1 MGRSRAAAY
10 GVLIVAGALTSF
22 VAESFV
28 CRWLAPRSVSL
39 GPVFLTAFAYVFAA
53 VLSGIAGTC
62 IFWTRSRTDPS
73 PSLSL
78 FVLTSAAGWVW
89 VPSVLLLSR
98 QDSIGAVFAGTMA
111 AAVMATGLRK
121 VVISDTGTH
130 RHTSPGWKP
139 KERELFAQSLYAP
152 PRERHALLISVCI
165 YGGFFALRGHR
176 IFAASILLAFCTF
189 LLAWKLTL
197 VSEPTSAITQGKS
210 RAALR
215 LVQVGLAALL
225 FTFAVV
231 LLGLQ
236 HRIHSSATDI
246 AFARGRGS
254 SVSRA
259 PQQKRRAENSAPGLA
274 GYESIILWPAP
285 EKKRVVAP
293 SPSRTSLQGLRMSTK
308 PRVIPFQG
316 AYWYFRPRGK
326 GPGSRTHV
334 AHGNPLTLDIRSSNF
349 VPLVM
354 EAHQDL
360 GAAIP
365 LACCRE
371 IQVTIENNDD
381 LPGAIALGVLLTD
394 STSLGKPTLYL
405 GQQPIISAEPSHF
418 SFKSSP
424 ALEVLQFAIP
434 HHPRIQTF
442 DQISVFVFPDS
453 ERARTGA
460 KIAITQFVLLPP

>member
-1 MGRSRAAAY
+1 MARSRAAAY
-10 GVLIVAGALTSF
+10 EVLIVAGSLTSF

-28 CRWLAPRSVSL
+28 CRWLAPLSVSL
-39 GPVFLTAFAYVFAA
+39 APVFVTALAYVFAA
-53 VLSGIAGTC
+53 VLSGVAGTC
-62 IFWTRSRTDPS
+62 VFWFRSRTDPS
-73 PSLSL
+73 LSLSL
-78 FVLTSAAGWVW
+78 FLLTSAVGWVW
-89 VPSVLLLSR
+89 IPSVLLLSR
-98 QDSIGAVFAGTMA
+98 QDSIAAVFAGTMG

-121 VVISDTGTH
+121 VVSSDAGTL
-130 RHTSPGWKP
+130 RHNSSGWKSG
-139 KERELFAQSLYAP
+139 ELFAQSLYMP
-152 PRERHALLISVCI
+152 PREPHALLISLCI
-165 YGGFFALRGHR
+165 YCGFFALRGHQ
-176 IFAASILLAFCTF
+176 IFTASILLALCTF

-197 VSEPTSAITQGKS
+197 VGDRTSANAEDKS
-210 RAALR
+210 RAVLR
-215 LVQVGLAALL
+215 LVRVGLAAVL

-254 SVSRA
+254 SVTRA
-259 PQQKRRAENSAPGLA
+259 PQQKRRADNSTSGLA

-293 SPSRTSLQGLRMSTK
+293 SPSRTSLQGLRMPTK
-308 PRVIPFQG
+308 PMVIPFQG
-316 AYWYFRPRGK
+316 AYWYFRPRGH
-326 GPGSRTHV
+326 GPGSSTHV
-334 AHGNPLTLDIRSSNF
+334 AHGNPLTMDIRSSDF

-371 IQVTIENNDD
+371 IQVTIQNNDNTR
-381 LPGAIALGVLLTD
+381 GAIALGVLLTD

-405 GQQPIISAEPSHF
+405 DQQPVLSAEPSHF
-418 SFKSSP
+418 SFKSLP
-424 ALEVLQFAIP
+424 ALEVLRFAIP
-434 HHPRIQTF
+434 HHPKIQRF
-442 DQISVFVFPDS
+442 DEITVIVFPDS

-460 KIAITQFVLLPP
+460 KIAITQFALLPP

>member
-10 GVLIVAGALTSF
+10 GVLIVAGSLTSF

-39 GPVFLTAFAYVFAA
+39 GPTFLTASAYVFAA

-62 IFWTRSRTDPS
+62 VFWFLSRTDPS

-78 FVLTSAAGWVW
+78 FVLTSAVGWVW

-98 QDSIGAVFAGTMA
+98 QASIGAVLAGTMG

-121 VVISDTGTH
+121 VISDTGTPH
-130 RHTSPGWKP
+130 HNSPGWKS
-139 KERELFAQSLYAP
+139 EELFAQSLYSP

-165 YGGFFALRGHR
+165 YGGLFALRGHQ
-176 IFAASILLAFCTF
+176 IFAASILLALCTF

-197 VSEPTSAITQGKS
+197 ATERTSENTEGKS

-215 LVQVGLAALL
+215 LVRVGSAAVL

-236 HRIHSSATDI
+236 RRIHSSATDI

-259 PQQKRRAENSAPGLA
+259 PEQKRRAENSTSGLA

-293 SPSRTSLQGLRMSTK
+293 SPSRTSLQGLRISTK
-308 PRVIPFQG
+308 PMVIPFQG
-316 AYWYFRPRGK
+316 AYWYFRPRGQ

-334 AHGNPLTLDIRSSNF
+334 AHGNPLTLDIRSSDF

-371 IQVTIENNDD
+371 IEVSIENNDN

-405 GQQPIISAEPSHF
+405 GQQPVISAEPSHF

-434 HHPRIQTF
+434 AHPRIQTF

-453 ERARTGA
+453 ERARTGS

>member
-1 MGRSRAAAY
+1 MGRSRAADY
-10 GVLIVAGALTSF
+10 CVLIVAGSLTSF
-22 VAESFV
+22 VAESFA
-28 CRWLAPRSVSL
+28 CRWFAPHSASPGAAFLA
-39 GPVFLTAFAYVFAA
+39 AFAYVLAA
-53 VLSGIAGTC
+53 VLSGVAGTC
-62 IFWTRSRTDPS
+62 VFWSLSRTAPS
-73 PSLSL
+73 PSLTL
-78 FVLTSAAGWVW
+78 FVLTSAIGWVW

-98 QDSIGAVFAGTMA
+98 QDSVGAVLAGTMG

-121 VVISDTGTH
+121 VVISDTGTP
-130 RHTSPGWKP
+130 RHNSLGWKSG
-139 KERELFAQSLYAP
+139 ELFAQTLYVP

-165 YGGFFALRGHR
+165 YGGFFALRAHQ
-176 IFAASILLAFCTF
+176 IFGASILLALCTF

-197 VSEPTSAITQGKS
+197 ASDRTSENTESKS
-210 RAALR
+210 RATLR
-215 LVQVGLAALL
+215 LLPVGLAAVL

-236 HRIHSSATDI
+236 RRIHSSATEL

-254 SVSRA
+254 SASRA
-259 PQQKRRAENSAPGLA
+259 PEQKRPAEHSTSGLA

-293 SPSRTSLQGLRMSTK
+293 SPSRTSLQGLRIASK
-308 PRVIPFQG
+308 PMVIPFQG
-316 AYWYFRPRGK
+316 AYWYFRPRGQ
-326 GPGSRTHV
+326 GPGTRMHV
-334 AHGNPLTLDIRSSNF
+334 AHGNPLTLDIRSSDF

-360 GAAIP
+360 GTAIP

-371 IQVTIENNDD
+371 IQVTIENNDN
-381 LPGAIALGVLLTD
+381 LPGVIALGVLLTD

-405 GQQPIISAEPSHF
+405 GQQPVVSAEPSHF

-424 ALEVLQFAIP
+424 ALEVLQFEIP

>member
-1 MGRSRAAAY
+1 MGRSKAAAY
-10 GVLIVAGALTSF
+10 SVLIVAGSLTSF
-22 VAESFV
+22 LAESFV
-28 CRWLAPRSVSL
+28 CRWLSPKSILL

-62 IFWTRSRTDPS
+62 VFWFRSRTAPS

-78 FVLTSAAGWVW
+78 FLLTSAVGWVW
-89 VPSVLLLSR
+89 VPSILLLSQ
-98 QDSIGAVFAGTMA
+98 QDSIGAVLAGTLGA
-111 AAVMATGLRK
+111 AAMANGLRK
-121 VVISDTGTH
+121 VVKSDAGTPPH
-130 RHTSPGWKP
+130 NSLGWKSG
-139 KERELFAQSLYAP
+139 ELFAQSLYVP
-152 PRERHALLISVCI
+152 PREPHALLISVCI
-165 YGGFFALRGHR
+165 YGGFFALRGHE
-176 IFAASILLAFCTF
+176 ILTASILLALCTF

-197 VSEPTSAITQGKS
+197 ASDRAWANTEAKS

-215 LVQVGLAALL
+215 LVRVGLAAVL

-236 HRIHSSATDI
+236 RRIHSSATDV
-246 AFARGRGS
+246 ALAHGRGS
-254 SVSRA
+254 SATRA
-259 PQQKRRAENSAPGLA
+259 PQQKRRAENSTSGLA

-293 SPSRTSLQGLRMSTK
+293 SPSRASVQGLRMATK
-308 PRVIPFQG
+308 PMVIPFQG
-316 AYWYFRPRGK
+316 AYWYFRPRGM
-326 GPGSRTHV
+326 GLGSRTHV
-334 AHGNPLTLDIRSSNF
+334 AHGNPLTLDIRSSDF

-360 GAAIP
+360 GTAIR

-371 IQVTIENNDD
+371 IQVTIENNDN

-405 GQQPIISAEPSHF
+405 GQQPVISAGPGHF

-424 ALEVLQFAIP
+424 TLEVLRFAIP
-434 HHPRIQTF
+434 NHPRIQTF
-442 DQISVFVFPDS
+442 DQISVFVFPDAG
-453 ERARTGA
+453 RARTGA
-460 KIAITQFVLLPP
+460 KIAITQFALLPP

>member
-1 MGRSRAAAY
+1 MGRGKAAAC
-10 GVLIVAGALTSF
+10 GVLIVAGSLTSF

-28 CRWLAPRSVSL
+28 CRWLAPKSASL
-39 GPVFLTAFAYVFAA
+39 GPVFLTALAYVFAA

-62 IFWTRSRTDPS
+62 FFWFLSRTNPS
-73 PSLSL
+73 SSLSL
-78 FVLTSAAGWVW
+78 FVLTSAVGWVW

-98 QDSIGAVFAGTMA
+98 QASIGAVLAGTMG
-111 AAVMATGLRK
+111 AAVMATGLRR
-121 VVISDTGTH
+121 VLISDTGAPDH
-130 RHTSPGWKP
+130 NSPGWKSG
-139 KERELFAQSLYAP
+139 ELFAQSLYAP

-165 YGGFFALRGHR
+165 YGGFFALHLDE
-176 IFAASILLAFCTF
+176 IFAASILLALCTF
-189 LLAWKLTL
+189 LIAWKLTL
-197 VSEPTSAITQGKS
+197 ASDRTSENTEGQS

-215 LVQVGLAALL
+215 LVRVGSAAVL

-236 HRIHSSATDI
+236 RRIHSSATDI

-259 PQQKRRAENSAPGLA
+259 PEQKRRAENSTSGLA

-293 SPSRTSLQGLRMSTK
+293 SPSRTSLQGLRISTK
-308 PRVIPFQG
+308 PMVIPFQG

-334 AHGNPLTLDIRSSNF
+334 AHGNPLTLDIRSSDF

-371 IQVTIENNDD
+371 IQVTMENNDNTR
-381 LPGAIALGVLLTD
+381 GAMALGVLLTD

-405 GQQPIISAEPSHF
+405 DQQPVISAEPSHF

-424 ALEVLQFAIP
+424 ALEVLRFAIP
-434 HHPRIQTF
+434 IHPRIQRF
-442 DQISVFVFPDS
+442 DEITVIIFPDS